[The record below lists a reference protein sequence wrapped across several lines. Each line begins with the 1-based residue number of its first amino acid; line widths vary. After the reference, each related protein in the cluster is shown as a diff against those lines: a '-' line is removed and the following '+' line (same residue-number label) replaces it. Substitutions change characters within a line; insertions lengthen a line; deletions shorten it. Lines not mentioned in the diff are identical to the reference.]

1 MSENTVNIKSFHLYA
16 RIYDLTIENLVRSL
30 RHTIGGFIK
39 DFPVLDICCGTGGQL
54 NYIRERA
61 GERVVGLDLD
71 ERVLRYAQK
80 KYNDIVFI
88 RGDAGSLPFRTNTFG
103 SVVIS
108 FALHDKPPVFRHNM
122 IEEAHRVLKSGGHLV
137 LVDFEK
143 PWNCRSRLGGWFTH
157 LIEMMAGGEH
167 YRNGRQ
173 FLKAGGLK
181 HFIKEN
187 NLKDIKSHRSAG
199 GSLGIYIG
207 RFNG

>member
-1 MSENTVNIKSFHLYA
+1 MSEKTVNIKSFHLYA

-30 RHTIGGFIK
+30 RHTVGGFIQ
-39 DFPVLDICCGTGGQL
+39 DFPVLDICCGTGVQL
-54 NYIRERA
+54 NLIKERA
-61 GERVVGLDLD
+61 GNRVFGLDLD

-80 KYNDIVFI
+80 KYGDIVFI
-88 RGDAGSLPFRTNTFG
+88 RGDAGFLPFRSKTFG

-108 FALHDKPPVFRHNM
+108 FALHDKPSVFRKNM
-122 IEEAHRVLKSGGHLV
+122 IREAHRVLKSGGYLV

-143 PWNCRSRLGGWFTH
+143 PWNRRSRLGGWFTH

-173 FLKAGGLK
+173 FLEAGGLK
-181 HFIKEN
+181 HFMKKNDLIE
-187 NLKDIKSHRSAG
+187 IKSHRIAG